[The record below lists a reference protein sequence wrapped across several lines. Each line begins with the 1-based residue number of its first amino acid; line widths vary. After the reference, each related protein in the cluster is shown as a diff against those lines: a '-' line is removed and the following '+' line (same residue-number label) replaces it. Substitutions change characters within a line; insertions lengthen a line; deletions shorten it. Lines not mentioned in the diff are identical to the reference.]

1 MMAPCTIFNVSCA
14 ALTLAVAF
22 AFAVDSLVREIE
34 HLVKN
39 ARLWAFLTLLLFA
52 TQFVLE
58 GDPSNTVP
66 VTVMYLLY
74 SSTSLVAALYFCEV
88 FYHVFFHLRH
98 QNSSDSSSQSGLLR
112 QNIATY
118 PVLRILLIA
127 TAAIECVAIAVHT
140 VNVTEFV
147 NLIVAMVFHVVCML
161 PTCTVLVRTSSRI
174 RRHRICMEQS
184 TVSASKVGVCLF
196 CYFE

>member
-1 MMAPCTIFNVSCA
+1 MALCTTFNIVFA
-14 ALTLAVAF
+14 TLTLAIAF
-22 AFAVDSLVREIE
+22 VFALDSLVRDIH
-34 HLVKN
+34 HLVKK
-39 ARLWAFLTLLLFA
+39 ARLWALVSLLLFT
-52 TQFVLE
+52 TQFALE
-58 GDPSNTVP
+58 GDPSQTVL
-66 VTVMYLLY
+66 VTTMYLLY
-74 SSTSLVAALYFCEV
+74 ASTSLVAALFFCEV
-88 FYHVFFHLRH
+88 FYHVFFHLRR
-98 QNSSDSSSQSGLLR
+98 QNSSGSSTQSGLLR
-112 QNIATY
+112 QIMATY